1 MFSTNLSGFYKNETC
16 PTSHDLLEYQ
26 NGEIDS
32 ATGREVRMHLSSC
45 EFCSAEV
52 EFYSHYPQTEPT
64 QEPARAAEIP
74 APLFELAEALLKNR
88 HADASSLNSLLKERK
103 GLVLDKA

>member
-1 MFSTNLSGFYKNETC
+1 
-16 PTSHDLLEYQ
+16 LLDYQ
-26 NGEIDS
+26 NGELES
-32 ATGREVRMHLSSC
+32 AVATEVRMHLSSC

-52 EFYSHYPQTEPT
+52 EFYVHYPQTEVSSET
-64 QEPARAAEIP
+64 TEVAQIP

-88 HADASSLNSLLKERK
+88 HTDSSSLNSLLKEQK